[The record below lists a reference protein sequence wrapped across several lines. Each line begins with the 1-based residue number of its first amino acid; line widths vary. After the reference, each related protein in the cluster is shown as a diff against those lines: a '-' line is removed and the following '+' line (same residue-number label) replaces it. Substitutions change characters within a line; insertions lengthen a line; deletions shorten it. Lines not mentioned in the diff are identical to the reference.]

1 LFLLEPSHTQFDLRW
16 RMFGIDV
23 RVHPMFWVV
32 SLLMGWNAKEL
43 GLSFVVLWVVCVF
56 VSILI
61 HEFGHVVMGLVF
73 GSRGHIVL
81 YSFGGL
87 AIGSANVRPGWQR
100 IAVSFAGPL
109 AGFFFLGVL
118 FLVLRVVQPPRAE
131 AFLEEIGW
139 SLGLFEFVSDRY
151 REYVGYFRDNL
162 SLSLVN
168 RAVIDLILINLFWGL
183 INLLPVFPLDGGQIS
198 RELFDR
204 AMPGRGIRP
213 SLWLSIAVAG
223 LMCLNSL
230 AAYNGQPLIPKLP
243 AGGLYTA
250 LLFGL
255 LALSNFMELQQSNQ
269 PPSRSGWSD
278 DRAPW
283 ERDPDYW
290 KR

>member
-1 LFLLEPSHTQFDLRW
+1 
-16 RMFGIDV
+16 MFGIDV

-32 SLLMGWNAKEL
+32 SLLMGWSFNQL
-43 GLSFVVLWVVCVF
+43 GFGYVILWIVCVF

-61 HEFGHVVMGLVF
+61 HELGHVVAGLAF

-87 AIGSANVRPGWQR
+87 AIGSADVRTRWQR
-100 IAVSFAGPL
+100 IAVLFAGPL
-109 AGFFFLGVL
+109 AGFLFLVFL
-118 FLVLRVVQPPRAE
+118 FLVLKVIEPPRAE
-131 AFLEEIGW
+131 ALVGETGYYLGIIHPFDPKYLETNLANYALYFL
-139 SLGLFEFVSDRY
+139 VQ
-151 REYVGYFRDNL
+151 
-162 SLSLVN
+162 
-168 RAVIDLILINLFWGL
+168 INLFWGL
-183 INLLPVFPLDGGQIS
+183 VNLLPVFPLDGGQIS
-198 RELFDR
+198 RELFNW

-213 SLWLSIAVAG
+213 SLGLSIAVAG

-230 AAYNGQPLIPKLP
+230 AAYNGHPLIPKLP

-250 LLFGL
+250 FLFGL
-255 LALSNFMELQQSNQ
+255 LALSNFMELQQTNQ
-269 PPSRSGWSD
+269 SRSRGSWGD